1 MQRLLWVCVLSLLV
15 TVGCGGGEEDPIL
28 VPATMAPTTAAPA
41 TLASTTTTTTLAPT
55 PTTAAPVMSTTTTT
69 APVASTT
76 TTTAP
81 VASTT
86 AIPTTTEAED
96 VGPLSVLVEVG
107 DSLSKIAKRY
117 DTTTEILAA
126 INGICDVNQIYVGQK
141 ILLAAVGSETDDGVD
156 PEPISVTVIVEAG
169 DSLSKIAKQ
178 YDTTVDDLMV
188 ANDMTDPNLVLV
200 GQELVVSGIV
210 PVVSD
215 VEPPVC

>member
-1 MQRLLWVCVLSLLV
+1 MSLLV
-15 TVGCGGGEEDPIL
+15 TAGCGGGEEDPIL

-41 TLASTTTTTTLAPT
+41 TVASTTTTTLAPT
-55 PTTAAPVMSTTTTT
+55 PTTAAPV
-69 APVASTT
+69 ASTT
-76 TTTAP
+76 TTAAP
-81 VASTT
+81 VVSTT
-86 AIPTTTEAED
+86 VIPTTTEAAD
-96 VGPLSVLVEVG
+96 VGPASVLVEVG

-141 ILLAAVGSETDDGVD
+141 ILLAGAEFETDDEVD
-156 PEPISVTVIVEAG
+156 PEPISVTVLVEVG

-188 ANDMTDPNLVLV
+188 TNDITDPNLLFV

-210 PVVSD
+210 PIVPD

>member
-1 MQRLLWVCVLSLLV
+1 MSLLV
-15 TVGCGGGEEDPIL
+15 TAGCGGGEEDPIL

-41 TLASTTTTTTLAPT
+41 TLASTTTTTLAPT
-55 PTTAAPVMSTTTTT
+55 PTTAAPV
-69 APVASTT
+69 ASTT
-76 TTTAP
+76 TTAAP
-81 VASTT
+81 VVSTT
-86 AIPTTTEAED
+86 AIPTTTEAAD
-96 VGPLSVLVEVG
+96 VGPASVLVEVG
-107 DSLSKIAKRY
+107 DSLSEIAKRY

-141 ILLAAVGSETDDGVD
+141 ILLAGAEFETDDEVD
-156 PEPISVTVIVEAG
+156 PEPISVTVLVEVG

-188 ANDMTDPNLVLV
+188 TNDITDPNLLLV

-210 PVVSD
+210 PIVPD

>member
-1 MQRLLWVCVLSLLV
+1 MSLLV
-15 TVGCGGGEEDPIL
+15 TAGCGGGEEDPIL

-41 TLASTTTTTTLAPT
+41 TLVSTTTTTLAPT
-55 PTTAAPVMSTTTTT
+55 PTTAAPV
-69 APVASTT
+69 ASTT
-76 TTTAP
+76 TTAAP
-81 VASTT
+81 VVSTT
-86 AIPTTTEAED
+86 AIPTTTEAAD
-96 VGPLSVLVEVG
+96 VGPASVLVEVG

-141 ILLAAVGSETDDGVD
+141 ILLAGAEFETDDEVD
-156 PEPISVTVIVEAG
+156 PEPISVTVLVEVG

-188 ANDMTDPNLVLV
+188 TNDITDPNLLFV

-210 PVVSD
+210 PIVPD

>member
-1 MQRLLWVCVLSLLV
+1 MQRLIGVCVMSLLV
-15 TVGCGGGEEDPIL
+15 TAGCGGGEEDPIL

-41 TLASTTTTTTLAPT
+41 TLASTTTTTLAPT
-55 PTTAAPVMSTTTTT
+55 PTTAAPV
-69 APVASTT
+69 ASTT
-76 TTTAP
+76 TTAAP
-81 VASTT
+81 VVSTT
-86 AIPTTTEAED
+86 AIPTTTEAAD
-96 VGPLSVLVEVG
+96 VGPASVLVEVG

-141 ILLAAVGSETDDGVD
+141 ILLAGAEFETDDEVD
-156 PEPISVTVIVEAG
+156 PEPISVTVLVEVG

-188 ANDMTDPNLVLV
+188 TNDITDPNLLFV

-210 PVVSD
+210 PIVPD

>member
-1 MQRLLWVCVLSLLV
+1 MQRLLGVCVLSLLV
-15 TVGCGGGEEDPIL
+15 TAGCGGGEEDPIL

-55 PTTAAPVMSTTTTT
+55 PTTAAPV
-69 APVASTT
+69 ASTT

-86 AIPTTTEAED
+86 AIPTTTEAAD

-117 DTTTEILAA
+117 DTTTEILAT

-141 ILLAAVGSETDDGVD
+141 ILLAAAGSETDDGVD

-188 ANDMTDPNLVLV
+188 ANDITDPNLVLV

-210 PVVSD
+210 PVVPD

>member
-1 MQRLLWVCVLSLLV
+1 MCVLSLLV
-15 TVGCGGGEEDPIL
+15 TAGCGGGEEDPIL

-55 PTTAAPVMSTTTTT
+55 PTTAAPVTFT
-69 APVASTT
+69 TT

-86 AIPTTTEAED
+86 AIPTTTEAAD

-141 ILLAAVGSETDDGVD
+141 ILLAAAGSETDDGVD

-188 ANDMTDPNLVLV
+188 ANDITDPNLVLV

-210 PVVSD
+210 PVVPD

>member
-1 MQRLLWVCVLSLLV
+1 MLSLLV
-15 TVGCGGGEEDPIL
+15 TAGCGGGEEDPIL
-28 VPATMAPTTAAPA
+28 VPATMAPTAAAPA
-41 TLASTTTTTTLAPT
+41 TLASTTTTTILAP
-55 PTTAAPVMSTTTTT
+55 TTTT
-69 APVASTT
+69 AAAVASTT

-81 VASTT
+81 TVSTT
-86 AIPTTTEAED
+86 AIPTTTEAAD

-141 ILLAAVGSETDDGVD
+141 ILLAGAGSETDDGVD
-156 PEPISVTVIVEAG
+156 PEPISITVLVEVG

-188 ANDMTDPNLVLV
+188 ANDITDPSLVFV

>member
-1 MQRLLWVCVLSLLV
+1 MCVLSLLV
-15 TVGCGGGEEDPIL
+15 TAGCGGGEEDPIL
-28 VPATMAPTTAAPA
+28 VPATMVPTTAAPA
-41 TLASTTTTTTLAPT
+41 TLASTTTTTLAPT
-55 PTTAAPVMSTTTTT
+55 PTTAAPV
-69 APVASTT
+69 ASTT
-76 TTTAP
+76 TTAAP
-81 VASTT
+81 VVSTT
-86 AIPTTTEAED
+86 AIPTTTEAAD
-96 VGPLSVLVEVG
+96 VGPASVLVEVG

-141 ILLAAVGSETDDGVD
+141 ILLAGAEFETDDEVD
-156 PEPISVTVIVEAG
+156 PEPISVTVLVEVG

-188 ANDMTDPNLVLV
+188 TNDITDPNLLLV

-210 PVVSD
+210 PIVPD

>member
-1 MQRLLWVCVLSLLV
+1 MSLLV
-15 TVGCGGGEEDPIL
+15 TAGCGGGEEDPIL

-41 TLASTTTTTTLAPT
+41 TLASTTTTTLAPT
-55 PTTAAPVMSTTTTT
+55 PTTAAPV
-69 APVASTT
+69 ASTT
-76 TTTAP
+76 TTAAP
-81 VASTT
+81 VVSTT
-86 AIPTTTEAED
+86 AIPTTTEAAD
-96 VGPLSVLVEVG
+96 VGPASVLVEVG

-141 ILLAAVGSETDDGVD
+141 ILLAGAEFETDDEVD
-156 PEPISVTVIVEAG
+156 PAPISVTVLVEVG

-178 YDTTVDDLMV
+178 YDTTVDALMV
-188 ANDMTDPNLVLV
+188 TNDITDPNLLFV

-210 PVVSD
+210 LVVPD

>member
-1 MQRLLWVCVLSLLV
+1 MCVLSLLV
-15 TVGCGGGEEDPIL
+15 TAGCGGGEEDPIL

-55 PTTAAPVMSTTTTT
+55 PTTAAPV
-69 APVASTT
+69 ASTT
-76 TTTAP
+76 TAAAP

-86 AIPTTTEAED
+86 AIPTTTEAAD

-141 ILLAAVGSETDDGVD
+141 ILLAAEGSETDDGVD

-188 ANDMTDPNLVLV
+188 ANDITDPNLVLV

-210 PVVSD
+210 PVVPD

>member
-1 MQRLLWVCVLSLLV
+1 MCVLSLLV
-15 TVGCGGGEEDPIL
+15 TAGCGGGEEDPIL

-55 PTTAAPVMSTTTTT
+55 PTTAAPV
-69 APVASTT
+69 ASTT
-76 TTTAP
+76 TTTVP

-86 AIPTTTEAED
+86 AIPTTTEAAD

-141 ILLAAVGSETDDGVD
+141 ILLAAAGSETDGGVD

-169 DSLSKIAKQ
+169 DSLSKIAKR
-178 YDTTVDDLMV
+178 YDTTVDELMV
-188 ANDMTDPNLVLV
+188 ANDITDPNLVLV

-210 PVVSD
+210 PVVPD

>member
-1 MQRLLWVCVLSLLV
+1 VCVLSLLV
-15 TVGCGGGEEDPIL
+15 TAGCGGGEEDPIL

-55 PTTAAPVMSTTTTT
+55 TTTAA
-69 APVASTT
+69 AVASTT

-81 VASTT
+81 TVSTT
-86 AIPTTTEAED
+86 AIPTTTEAAD

-141 ILLAAVGSETDDGVD
+141 ILLAGAEFETDDEVD
-156 PEPISVTVIVEAG
+156 PEPISVTVLVEVG

-188 ANDMTDPNLVLV
+188 TNDITDPNLLLV

-210 PVVSD
+210 PIVPD

>member
-1 MQRLLWVCVLSLLV
+1 MCVLSLLV
-15 TVGCGGGEEDPIL
+15 TAGCGGGEEDPIL

-55 PTTAAPVMSTTTTT
+55 PTTAAPV
-69 APVASTT
+69 ASTT

-86 AIPTTTEAED
+86 AIPTTTEAAD

-117 DTTTEILAA
+117 DTTTEILAT

-141 ILLAAVGSETDDGVD
+141 ILLAAAGSEIDEGVD
-156 PEPISVTVIVEAG
+156 PEPISVTVIVEVG
-169 DSLSKIAKQ
+169 DSLSKIAKR
-178 YDTTVDDLMV
+178 YDTTVDELMV
-188 ANDMTDPNLVLV
+188 ANDITDPNLVLV

-210 PVVSD
+210 PVVPD

>member
-1 MQRLLWVCVLSLLV
+1 MQRLLGVCVLSLLV
-15 TVGCGGGEEDPIL
+15 TAGCGGGEEDPIL

-55 PTTAAPVMSTTTTT
+55 PTTAAPV
-69 APVASTT
+69 ASTT

-86 AIPTTTEAED
+86 AIPTTTEAAD

-117 DTTTEILAA
+117 DTT
-126 INGICDVNQIYVGQK
+126 
-141 ILLAAVGSETDDGVD
+141 
-156 PEPISVTVIVEAG
+156 
-169 DSLSKIAKQ
+169 
-178 YDTTVDDLMV
+178 VDDLMV
-188 ANDMTDPNLVLV
+188 ANDITDPNLVLV

-210 PVVSD
+210 PVVPD

>member
-1 MQRLLWVCVLSLLV
+1 
-15 TVGCGGGEEDPIL
+15 
-28 VPATMAPTTAAPA
+28 
-41 TLASTTTTTTLAPT
+41 
-55 PTTAAPVMSTTTTT
+55 
-69 APVASTT
+69 
-76 TTTAP
+76 
-81 VASTT
+81 
-86 AIPTTTEAED
+86 
-96 VGPLSVLVEVG
+96 VLVEVG

-141 ILLAAVGSETDDGVD
+141 ILLAGAGSETDDGVD
-156 PEPISVTVIVEAG
+156 PEPISITVLVEVG

-188 ANDMTDPNLVLV
+188 ANDITDPNLVFV

>member
-1 MQRLLWVCVLSLLV
+1 MSLLV
-15 TVGCGGGEEDPIL
+15 TAGCGGGEEDPIL

-41 TLASTTTTTTLAPT
+41 TVASTTTTTLAPT
-55 PTTAAPVMSTTTTT
+55 PTTAAPV
-69 APVASTT
+69 ASTT
-76 TTTAP
+76 TTAAP
-81 VASTT
+81 VVSTT
-86 AIPTTTEAED
+86 AIPTTTEAAD
-96 VGPLSVLVEVG
+96 VEPASVLVEVG

-117 DTTTEILAA
+117 DTTTEMLAA

-141 ILLAAVGSETDDGVD
+141 ILLAGAEFDSDDEVD
-156 PEPISVTVIVEAG
+156 PEPISVTVLVEVG

-188 ANDMTDPNLVLV
+188 TNDITDPNLLFV

-210 PVVSD
+210 PIVPD

>member
-1 MQRLLWVCVLSLLV
+1 MCVLSLLV
-15 TVGCGGGEEDPIL
+15 TAGCGGGEEDPIL

-86 AIPTTTEAED
+86 AIPTTTEAAD

-141 ILLAAVGSETDDGVD
+141 ILLAAAGSETDDGVD

-188 ANDMTDPNLVLV
+188 ANDITDPNLVLV

-210 PVVSD
+210 PVVPD

>member
-1 MQRLLWVCVLSLLV
+1 VCVLSLLV
-15 TVGCGGGEEDPIL
+15 TAGCGGGEEDPIL

-41 TLASTTTTTTLAPT
+41 TLASTTTTTLAPT
-55 PTTAAPVMSTTTTT
+55 PTTAT
-69 APVASTT
+69 PVASTT
-76 TTTAP
+76 TTTVP

-86 AIPTTTEAED
+86 AIPTTTEAAD

-141 ILLAAVGSETDDGVD
+141 ILLAAAGSETDDGVD

-188 ANDMTDPNLVLV
+188 ANDITDPNLVLV

-210 PVVSD
+210 PVVPD

>member
-1 MQRLLWVCVLSLLV
+1 VCVLSLLV
-15 TVGCGGGEEDPIL
+15 TAGCGGGEEDPIL

-41 TLASTTTTTTLAPT
+41 TLASTTTTTILAP
-55 PTTAAPVMSTTTTT
+55 TTTT
-69 APVASTT
+69 AAAVASTT

-81 VASTT
+81 TVSTT
-86 AIPTTTEAED
+86 AIPTTTEAAD

-141 ILLAAVGSETDDGVD
+141 ILLAGAGSETDDGVD
-156 PEPISVTVIVEAG
+156 PESISITVLVEVG

-188 ANDMTDPNLVLV
+188 ANDITDPNLVFV

>member
-1 MQRLLWVCVLSLLV
+1 MCVLSLLV
-15 TVGCGGGEEDPIL
+15 TAGCGGGEEDPIL

-55 PTTAAPVMSTTTTT
+55 PTTAAPV
-69 APVASTT
+69 ASTT
-76 TTTAP
+76 TTTVP

-86 AIPTTTEAED
+86 AIPTTTEAAD

-141 ILLAAVGSETDDGVD
+141 ILLAGAGSETDDGVD
-156 PEPISVTVIVEAG
+156 PEPISVTVLVEVG

-188 ANDMTDPNLVLV
+188 ANDITDPNLVLV

-210 PVVSD
+210 PVVPD

>member
-1 MQRLLWVCVLSLLV
+1 MQRLVGVCVLSLLV
-15 TVGCGGGEEDPIL
+15 TAGCGGGEEDPIL
-28 VPATMAPTTAAPA
+28 VPATMAPTTAALA
-41 TLASTTTTTTLAPT
+41 TLASTTTTTLAP
-55 PTTAAPVMSTTTTT
+55 TTTT
-69 APVASTT
+69 AAAVASTT

-81 VASTT
+81 TVSTT
-86 AIPTTTEAED
+86 AIPTTTEAAD

-141 ILLAAVGSETDDGVD
+141 ILLAGAGSETDDGVD
-156 PEPISVTVIVEAG
+156 PEPISITVLVEVG

-188 ANDMTDPNLVLV
+188 ANDITDPNLVFV

>member
-1 MQRLLWVCVLSLLV
+1 MQRLLGVCVLSLLV
-15 TVGCGGGEEDPIL
+15 TAGCGGGEEDPIL

-55 PTTAAPVMSTTTTT
+55 PTTAAPVTSTTTTT
-69 APVASTT
+69 APTTT
-76 TTTAP
+76 TTTA
-81 VASTT
+81 
-86 AIPTTTEAED
+86 IPSTTEAAD

-117 DTTTEILAA
+117 DTTTEILAT

-141 ILLAAVGSETDDGVD
+141 ILLAAAGSETDDGVD

-188 ANDMTDPNLVLV
+188 ANDITDPNLVLV

-210 PVVSD
+210 PVVPD

>member
-1 MQRLLWVCVLSLLV
+1 MCVLSLLV
-15 TVGCGGGEEDPIL
+15 TAGCGGGEEDPIL

-55 PTTAAPVMSTTTTT
+55 PTTAAPV
-69 APVASTT
+69 ASTT
-76 TTTAP
+76 TTTVP

-86 AIPTTTEAED
+86 AIPTTTEAAD

-117 DTTTEILAA
+117 DTTTEILAT

-141 ILLAAVGSETDDGVD
+141 ILLAAAGSETDEGVD
-156 PEPISVTVIVEAG
+156 PEPISVTVLVEVG

-188 ANDMTDPNLVLV
+188 TNDITDPNLLLV

-210 PVVSD
+210 PIVPD

>member
-1 MQRLLWVCVLSLLV
+1 MCVLSLLV
-15 TVGCGGGEEDPIL
+15 TAGCGGGEEDPIL

-55 PTTAAPVMSTTTTT
+55 PTTAAPVTSTTTTT
-69 APVASTT
+69 APAT
-76 TTTAP
+76 
-81 VASTT
+81 TT
-86 AIPTTTEAED
+86 AIPSTTEAAD

-117 DTTTEILAA
+117 DTTTEILAT

-141 ILLAAVGSETDDGVD
+141 ILLAAAGSETDDGVD

-188 ANDMTDPNLVLV
+188 ANDITDPNLVLV

-210 PVVSD
+210 PVVPD

>member
-1 MQRLLWVCVLSLLV
+1 VCVLSLLV
-15 TVGCGGGEEDPIL
+15 TAGCGGGEEDPIL

-55 PTTAAPVMSTTTTT
+55 PTTAAPV
-69 APVASTT
+69 ASTT

-86 AIPTTTEAED
+86 AIPTTTEAAD

-141 ILLAAVGSETDDGVD
+141 ILLAAAGSETDDGVD

-169 DSLSKIAKQ
+169 DSLSKIAKR

-188 ANDMTDPNLVLV
+188 ANDITDPNLVLV

-210 PVVSD
+210 PVVPD

>member
-1 MQRLLWVCVLSLLV
+1 MCVLSLLV
-15 TVGCGGGEEDPIL
+15 TAGCGGGEEDPIL

-55 PTTAAPVMSTTTTT
+55 PTTAAPV
-69 APVASTT
+69 ASTT
-76 TTTAP
+76 PTTAP

-86 AIPTTTEAED
+86 AIPTTTEAAD

-141 ILLAAVGSETDDGVD
+141 ILLAAAGSETDDGVD

-188 ANDMTDPNLVLV
+188 ANDITDPNLVFV

-210 PVVSD
+210 PVVPD

>member
-1 MQRLLWVCVLSLLV
+1 MQRLLGVCVLSLLV
-15 TVGCGGGEEDPIL
+15 TAGCGGGEEDPIL

-55 PTTAAPVMSTTTTT
+55 PTTAAPV
-69 APVASTT
+69 ASTT

-86 AIPTTTEAED
+86 AIPTTTEAAD

-141 ILLAAVGSETDDGVD
+141 ILLAAAGSETDDGVD

-169 DSLSKIAKQ
+169 DSLSKIAKR
-178 YDTTVDDLMV
+178 YDTTVDELMV
-188 ANDMTDPNLVLV
+188 ANDITDPNLVLV

-210 PVVSD
+210 PVVLD

>member
-15 TVGCGGGEEDPIL
+15 TAGCGGGEEDPIL

-55 PTTAAPVMSTTTTT
+55 PTTAAPV
-69 APVASTT
+69 ASTT

-81 VASTT
+81 ATT
-86 AIPTTTEAED
+86 TTIPTTTEAAD

-141 ILLAAVGSETDDGVD
+141 ILLAAAGSETDDGVD

-188 ANDMTDPNLVLV
+188 ANDITDPNLVLV

>member
-1 MQRLLWVCVLSLLV
+1 MSLLV
-15 TVGCGGGEEDPIL
+15 TASCGGGEEDPIL

-41 TLASTTTTTTLAPT
+41 TLASTTTTTLAPT
-55 PTTAAPVMSTTTTT
+55 PTTAAPV
-69 APVASTT
+69 ASTT
-76 TTTAP
+76 TTAAP
-81 VASTT
+81 VVSTT
-86 AIPTTTEAED
+86 AIPTTTEAAD
-96 VGPLSVLVEVG
+96 VGPASVLVEVG

-141 ILLAAVGSETDDGVD
+141 ILLAGAEFETDDEVD
-156 PEPISVTVIVEAG
+156 PEPISVTVLVEVG

-188 ANDMTDPNLVLV
+188 TNDITDPNLLLV

-210 PVVSD
+210 PIVPD

>member
-1 MQRLLWVCVLSLLV
+1 MCVMSLLV
-15 TVGCGGGEEDPIL
+15 TAGCGGGEEDPIL

-41 TLASTTTTTTLAPT
+41 TLASTTTTTLAPT
-55 PTTAAPVMSTTTTT
+55 PTTAAPV
-69 APVASTT
+69 ASTT
-76 TTTAP
+76 TTAAP
-81 VASTT
+81 VVSTT
-86 AIPTTTEAED
+86 AIPTTTEAAD
-96 VGPLSVLVEVG
+96 VGPASVLVEVG

-141 ILLAAVGSETDDGVD
+141 ILLAGAEFETDDEVD
-156 PEPISVTVIVEAG
+156 PEPISVTVLVEVG

-188 ANDMTDPNLVLV
+188 ANDITDPNLVFV

>member
-1 MQRLLWVCVLSLLV
+1 MCVMSLLV
-15 TVGCGGGEEDPIL
+15 TAGCGGGEEDPIL

-41 TLASTTTTTTLAPT
+41 TLAATTTTTLAPT
-55 PTTAAPVMSTTTTT
+55 PTTAAPV
-69 APVASTT
+69 ASTT
-76 TTTAP
+76 TTAAP
-81 VASTT
+81 VVSTT
-86 AIPTTTEAED
+86 AIPTTTEAAD
-96 VGPLSVLVEVG
+96 VGPASVLVEVG
-107 DSLSKIAKRY
+107 DSLSEIAKRY

-141 ILLAAVGSETDDGVD
+141 ILLAGAEFETDDEVD
-156 PEPISVTVIVEAG
+156 PEPISVTVLVEVG

-188 ANDMTDPNLVLV
+188 ANDITDPNLVFV

>member
-1 MQRLLWVCVLSLLV
+1 VCVLSLLV
-15 TVGCGGGEEDPIL
+15 TAGCGGGEEDPIL

-55 PTTAAPVMSTTTTT
+55 PTTAAPV
-69 APVASTT
+69 ASTT
-76 TTTAP
+76 TTTVP

-86 AIPTTTEAED
+86 AIPTTTEAAD

-141 ILLAAVGSETDDGVD
+141 ILLAAAGSETDDGVD

-169 DSLSKIAKQ
+169 DSLSKIAKR
-178 YDTTVDDLMV
+178 YDTTVDELMV
-188 ANDMTDPNLVLV
+188 ANDITDPNLVLV

-210 PVVSD
+210 PVVPD

>member
-1 MQRLLWVCVLSLLV
+1 MCVLSLLV
-15 TVGCGGGEEDPIL
+15 TAGCGGGEEDPIL

-41 TLASTTTTTTLAPT
+41 TLASTTTTTTLVPT
-55 PTTAAPVMSTTTTT
+55 PTTA

-76 TTTAP
+76 TTTT
-81 VASTT
+81 TT
-86 AIPTTTEAED
+86 AIPTTTEAAD

-141 ILLAAVGSETDDGVD
+141 ILLAAAGSETDDGVD

-169 DSLSKIAKQ
+169 DSLSKIAKR
-178 YDTTVDDLMV
+178 YDTTVDELMV
-188 ANDMTDPNLVLV
+188 ANDITDPNLVLV

-210 PVVSD
+210 PVVPD

>member
-1 MQRLLWVCVLSLLV
+1 MSLLV
-15 TVGCGGGEEDPIL
+15 TAGCGGGEEDPIL

-55 PTTAAPVMSTTTTT
+55 PTTAAPV
-69 APVASTT
+69 ASTT

-86 AIPTTTEAED
+86 AIPTTTEAAD
-96 VGPLSVLVEVG
+96 VGPLSVIVEVG

-117 DTTTEILAA
+117 DTTTEILAT

-141 ILLAAVGSETDDGVD
+141 ILLAAAGSETDDGVD

-188 ANDMTDPNLVLV
+188 ANDITDPNLVLV

-210 PVVSD
+210 PVVPD

>member
-1 MQRLLWVCVLSLLV
+1 MCVLSLLV
-15 TVGCGGGEEDPIL
+15 TAGCGGGEEDPIL

-55 PTTAAPVMSTTTTT
+55 PTTAAPV
-69 APVASTT
+69 ASTT
-76 TTTAP
+76 TTTVP

-86 AIPTTTEAED
+86 AIPTTTEAAD

-141 ILLAAVGSETDDGVD
+141 ILLAAAGSETDDGVD

-188 ANDMTDPNLVLV
+188 TNDMTDPNLVLV

>member
-1 MQRLLWVCVLSLLV
+1 MCVMSLLV
-15 TVGCGGGEEDPIL
+15 TAGCGGGEEDPIL

-41 TLASTTTTTTLAPT
+41 TVASTTTTTLAPT
-55 PTTAAPVMSTTTTT
+55 PTTAAPV
-69 APVASTT
+69 ASTT
-76 TTTAP
+76 TTAAP
-81 VASTT
+81 VVSTT
-86 AIPTTTEAED
+86 AIPTTTEAAD
-96 VGPLSVLVEVG
+96 VGPASVLVEVG

-141 ILLAAVGSETDDGVD
+141 ILLAGAEFETDDEVD
-156 PEPISVTVIVEAG
+156 PEPISVTVLVEVG

-188 ANDMTDPNLVLV
+188 ANDITDPNLLLV

-210 PVVSD
+210 PIVPD

>member
-1 MQRLLWVCVLSLLV
+1 MSLLV
-15 TVGCGGGEEDPIL
+15 TAGCGGGEEDPIL

-55 PTTAAPVMSTTTTT
+55 PTTAAPV
-69 APVASTT
+69 ASTT
-76 TTTAP
+76 TTAAP
-81 VASTT
+81 VVSTT
-86 AIPTTTEAED
+86 AIPTTTEASD
-96 VGPLSVLVEVG
+96 VGPLSVTVEAG

-117 DTTTEILAA
+117 DTTSEVLAA

-141 ILLAAVGSETDDGVD
+141 ILLAGAEFETDDEVD
-156 PEPISVTVIVEAG
+156 PEPISVTVLVEVG

-188 ANDMTDPNLVLV
+188 TNDITDPNLLLV

-210 PVVSD
+210 PIVPD